1 MPSTYIVAQAKYPEV
16 SDKIA
21 ERLEAV
27 RSAKAPLS
35 LVTIRGIFLATLL
48 KEAPEVL
55 EKVVKKDGTKFHC
68 SDSYLRKWLHDRMK
82 WSERCAT
89 REAHKLPENWEDL
102 CEKAFLRLAYT
113 IKEYDIPEELIVNT
127 DQTQLVYAPGS
138 KLTWTKSG
146 SKQVSIIGLNEKRAL
161 TLVVSVACGGEL
173 LPMQLIYAGKTKA
186 VTPSE
191 FAANYIESKYAGFR
205 WEHSKTKTYWSTIE
219 TM

>member
-1 MPSTYIVAQAKYPEV
+1 
-16 SDKIA
+16 
-21 ERLEAV
+21 
-27 RSAKAPLS
+27 
-35 LVTIRGIFLATLL
+35 
-48 KEAPEVL
+48 
-55 EKVVKKDGTKFHC
+55 
-68 SDSYLRKWLHDRMK
+68 MK

-173 LPMQLIYAGKTKA
+173 LPMQSITLEKQKL
-186 VTPSE
+186 
-191 FAANYIESKYAGFR
+191 
-205 WEHSKTKTYWSTIE
+205 
-219 TM
+219 